1 MKQIKQFFTN
11 VWGFIKRNERL
22 ILYIGAT
29 LLLLWILSL
38 QTCNKNSPYANQQS
52 TIDSLTLA
60 NQKMATIINEKDQE
74 VKVQTAIVVRNQET
88 IDKYA
93 DEIFALKKK
102 NAKNTHTT
110 GIVSQVTET
119 GVDSVE
125 IAYVDTI
132 AFRKFSDSVNK
143 KCAEVIAYMK
153 ESTVTIPRTVEDST
167 KDFIF
172 KGEITKTGFNINKIS
187 FPDSTS
193 VRFVTHKGGFFKRN
207 SLGKVKFW
215 TKKSVEAQVVHSN
228 PYVKVTNM
236 NSVFYVPVAKQRW
249 LERIL
254 IAAGAAFIT
263 TQILK

>member
-1 MKQIKQFFTN
+1 MKKVKEIFN
-11 VWGFIKRNERL
+11 SILGFIRRNERIILYCLAALL
-22 ILYIGAT
+22 IL
-29 LLLLWILSL
+29 WVLSL
-38 QTCNKNSPYANQQS
+38 KTCNKNSPYANQQS

-60 NQKMATIINEKDQE
+60 NQKMETIVNEKNQE

-102 NAKNTHTT
+102 NSKNTHTT

-125 IAYVDTI
+125 VAYVDTV
-132 AFRKFSDSVNK
+132 AFKKFSDSVNK

-153 ESTVTIPRTVEDST
+153 ESTITIPRTVEDST

-172 KGEITKTGFNINKIS
+172 KGEVTKTGFNINKIS

-193 VRFVTHKGGFFKRN
+193 VRFVTHKGGLFKRN
-207 SLGKVKFW
+207 SLGKVKLW
-215 TKKSVEAQVVHSN
+215 TKKSIEAQVVHSN

-236 NSVFYVPVAKQRW
+236 NSVFFVPEVKQRW

-254 IAAGAAFIT
+254 IAAASVLIT